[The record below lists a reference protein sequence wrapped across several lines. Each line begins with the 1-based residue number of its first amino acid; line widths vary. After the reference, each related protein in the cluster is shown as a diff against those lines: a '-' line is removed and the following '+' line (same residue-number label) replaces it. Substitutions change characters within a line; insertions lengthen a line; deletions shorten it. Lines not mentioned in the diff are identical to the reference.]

1 MEWIDSASPQRFDLS
16 CNTALQSLEVR
27 ATGGFQECNRHTLQE
42 ALRTITSPVF
52 SEIIVVFNE
61 EDVHWPPPGMIDV
74 LREMYE
80 IKNFRLV
87 FYLEASEESR
97 VSNLQVLKETT
108 QEAVGNGSFNFLPYP
123 PLVISLAVSRDDLYI
138 M

>member
-1 MEWIDSASPQRFDLS
+1 M
-16 CNTALQSLEVR
+16 
-27 ATGGFQECNRHTLQE
+27 
-42 ALRTITSPVF
+42 
-52 SEIIVVFNE
+52 
-61 EDVHWPPPGMIDV
+61 HWPPSGMIDV

-97 VSNLQVLKETT
+97 VSNLQLLRETT
-108 QEAVGNGSFNFLPYP
+108 QEAVGKGSYNFLPYP
-123 PLVISLAVSRDDLYI
+123 PLVISRAVSQDDLYI

>member
-1 MEWIDSASPQRFDLS
+1 
-16 CNTALQSLEVR
+16 
-27 ATGGFQECNRHTLQE
+27 
-42 ALRTITSPVF
+42 
-52 SEIIVVFNE
+52 
-61 EDVHWPPPGMIDV
+61 MIDV